1 MFQTK
6 NKSWSDLKEYESLY
20 NIYMENT
27 INYTLTV
34 SWNGSLLTPSA

>member
-6 NKSWSDLKEYESLY
+6 NKSCSDLKECESLY
-20 NIYMENT
+20 NVYMENT

-34 SWNGSLLTPSA
+34 SWNESLLTPSA